1 MHNYFASK
9 WQLGIIWLL
18 FRQTWQARGKF
29 KDNEMAIT
37 WFVYVR
43 VDIYNLTSDFR
54 ASFVIVFIGSSMAS
68 GGERTF
74 REYAISPY
82 GYETM
87 AECAETGEGAGN
99 SAQSDNISEVSEDS
113 HRETATQTG

>member
-1 MHNYFASK
+1 M
-9 WQLGIIWLL
+9 
-18 FRQTWQARGKF
+18 
-29 KDNEMAIT
+29 
-37 WFVYVR
+37 
-43 VDIYNLTSDFR
+43 R

-87 AECAETGEGAGN
+87 TACAETGEGTGN
-99 SAQSDNISEVSEDS
+99 SAQSDNISEDS
-113 HRETATQTG
+113 HSENSDTDW